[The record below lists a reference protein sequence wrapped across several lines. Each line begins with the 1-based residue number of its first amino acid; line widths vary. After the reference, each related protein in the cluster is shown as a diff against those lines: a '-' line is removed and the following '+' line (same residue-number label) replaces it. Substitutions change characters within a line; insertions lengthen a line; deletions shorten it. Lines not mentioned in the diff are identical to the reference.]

1 VENISPH
8 PDSIQY
14 NHEKVLERC
23 VTRGCQNKAIQE
35 VLLKYIKR
43 SAPVC
48 EDCIIEFRRLDF
60 IEKEQDRLKEEG
72 N

>member
-23 VTRGCQNKAIQE
+23 VTRGCQNYGIFE
-35 VLLKYIKR
+35 VRLKYIKK

-48 EDCIIEFRRLDF
+48 EQCIIEYRQLGYID
-60 IEKEQDRLKEEG
+60 KEQDMLEEEG
-72 N
+72 S